1 MTALQGIIFPDAFFA
16 GDPNPEVQKFIAAY
30 RQRYGE
36 EPDYLATQGY
46 VVLRVLARLAECPQ
60 ALSRT
65 SLPQQL
71 LALKG
76 IPSLPWFQGFTDQR
90 EEEPRSISSPSR
102 AVPSRWCRRPPG
114 ASPGNDYPGP
124 GILVGHAS
132 DFENLTGCTVI
143 LCPPGTVGSADVR
156 GSAAGTRQM
165 DALVGL
171 HIVDEI
177 HGVCIAGGSAFGLD
191 AGGGALEYLEERG
204 RGFDVTITR
213 VPIVPTAV
221 IYDLSVGNCRRRP
234 DKAMGYAACQAATGE
249 PQGDGSV
256 GAGVGATVGKL
267 LGMHQATKG
276 GLGTSFLEG
285 PQGLQ
290 VGALVVVNAF
300 GDVVDP
306 GTGTILAGARRDRDS
321 HEFVNTVT
329 MLRQGFVRQQF
340 GEPNTTIGVVATNAR
355 LTREQAQK
363 IAQMGHNAL
372 ARCIRPVHTLFDGD
386 TVFVLAHPEVAPI
399 CTWWGCWRKP
409 PWSRPS
415 WGP

>member
-1 MTALQGIIFPDAFFA
+1 MIT
-16 GDPNPEVQKFIAAY
+16 
-30 RQRYGE
+30 
-36 EPDYLATQGY
+36 
-46 VVLRVLARLAECPQ
+46 RV
-60 ALSRT
+60 
-65 SLPQQL
+65 
-71 LALKG
+71 
-76 IPSLPWFQGFTDQR
+76 QGF
-90 EEEPRSISSPSR
+90 
-102 AVPSRWCRRPPG
+102 
-114 ASPGNDYPGP
+114 
-124 GILVGHAS
+124 LVGHAN
-132 DFENLTGCTVI
+132 DFEGLTGCTVL
-143 LCPPGTVGSADVR
+143 LCPPQTMGSADVR

-171 HIVDEI
+171 HMVDEV

-191 AGGGALEYLEERG
+191 AGGGAMEFLEERG
-204 RGFDVTITR
+204 RGFDVAVTR

-221 IYDLSVGNCRRRP
+221 IYDLAVGDCRRRP
-234 DKAMGYAACQAATGE
+234 DKAMGYAACQAATGL

-267 LGMHQATKG
+267 LGVQQATKG

-285 PQGLQ
+285 PEGLQ
-290 VGALVVVNAF
+290 VGALAWSTPLATWWTR
-300 GDVVDP
+300 GP
-306 GTGTILAGARRDRDS
+306 GPSWPGARRDRDS

-329 MLRQGFVRQQF
+329 MLRQGFVRQRF

-363 IAQMGHNAL
+363 VAQMGHNAL

-386 TVFVLAHPEVAPI
+386 MVFVLAHPEVTPI

-415 WGP
+415 